1 MIKLS
6 LTDKPKVYLLIENGI
21 RFHTTEFTRPTNSA
35 PSMFT
40 QRLRKFLRTRRIE
53 SIYQAEMDRLVIIT
67 IGSGENTF
75 HLILELYA
83 AGNIIL
89 TDSNYKIILITRSY
103 VLNDNPINTGSIYP
117 VELLK
122 PVLDEEDFT
131 SDDITKYIYSK
142 KELYFFN

>member
-1 MIKLS
+1 
-6 LTDKPKVYLLIENGI
+6 
-21 RFHTTEFTRPTNSA
+21 
-35 PSMFT
+35 MFT